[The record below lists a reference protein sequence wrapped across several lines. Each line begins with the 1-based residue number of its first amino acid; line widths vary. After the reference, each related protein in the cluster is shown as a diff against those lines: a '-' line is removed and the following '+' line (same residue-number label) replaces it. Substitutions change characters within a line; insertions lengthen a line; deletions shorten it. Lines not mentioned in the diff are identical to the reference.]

1 MYSACIYLVLKRGPL
16 KEKAGYNYYNYYN
29 DDGAATTTCAE
40 QLV

>member
-1 MYSACIYLVLKRGPL
+1 VLRRGPL
-16 KEKAGYNYYNYYN
+16 KEKAGYNYYNYYNYYN